1 MLDKY
6 SVLNYTINIL
16 VEKTMKKYDCDYESA
31 LQTVLNSRMY
41 NRLLNDNN
49 FLEEG
54 DIYLFDVLCHEIENQ

>member
-1 MLDKY
+1 MSDKY
-6 SVLNYTINIL
+6 SVLNYTINTL

-49 FLEEG
+49 FLDEG